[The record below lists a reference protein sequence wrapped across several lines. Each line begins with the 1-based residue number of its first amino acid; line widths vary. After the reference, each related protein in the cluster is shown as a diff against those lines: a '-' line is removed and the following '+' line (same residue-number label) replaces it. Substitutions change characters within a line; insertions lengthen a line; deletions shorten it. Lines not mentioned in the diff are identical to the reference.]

1 MSCPKGQYFC
11 NDRQK
16 CMPIPKGHKVRKDG
30 ELIKEVAPPS
40 AKHERMIKHIKKRYA
55 KDGKLTDKE
64 KSIAYAT
71 AWKHYNKKEVKEG
84 SSIIQGRSSSKKS
97 SYRGPTGDHKRDKDG
112 NIVASHYKKPAPQVP
127 VTKKKRNTQK
137 SPGLTPK
144 TGEQRKDAVRKFD
157 NYQKL
162 KAKIHAKD
170 DVRKKKAQEQGKKTN
185 PNYGK
190 SQKNSRPTFKRIKEE
205 VILNIEIPSTPE
217 SFSAGLMF
225 RESLDK
231 DTGMLF
237 VFDEVGE
244 KSFHMRNTTIP
255 LDIAFINEEGI
266 IESIKELKP
275 LDETYVYSDAEVLY
289 ALEVNRGWFEEN
301 NIKVGDSIISE
312 LNTKDVKKLAKASVL
327 STSDN
332 PVDQD
337 RARARQVD
345 VDYKDLLR
353 QRKLKKV
360 RVGRSEKNES
370 SQTRYYKQELKSLGQ
385 FRQDAKSR
393 RNKEQSEKTRE
404 DTKKYG
410 IKFTDSKGSGR
421 IRDGR
426 KHYD

>member
-55 KDGKLTDKE
+55 KDGKLTDRE

-71 AWKHYNKKEVKEG
+71 AWKHYNK
-84 SSIIQGRSSSKKS
+84 
-97 SYRGPTGDHKRDKDG
+97 
-112 NIVASHYKKPAPQVP
+112 
-127 VTKKKRNTQK
+127 
-137 SPGLTPK
+137 
-144 TGEQRKDAVRKFD
+144 
-157 NYQKL
+157 
-162 KAKIHAKD
+162 
-170 DVRKKKAQEQGKKTN
+170 
-185 PNYGK
+185 
-190 SQKNSRPTFKRIKEE
+190 EE
-205 VILNIEIPSTPE
+205 VILNVEIPSTPE

-225 RESLDK
+225 RESLDR
-231 DTGMLF
+231 DSGMLF

-327 STSDN
+327 ATSDN

-421 IRDGR
+421 ISDGR